1 MPSKYLSF
9 KSENNINEDIIKE
22 LPKNPYITK
31 DHIPEIEII
40 NENTM
45 TCDKKNMTSKIR
57 LILLISIRIQMI
69 FWTILYIIIV
79 ESAK

>member
-9 KSENNINEDIIKE
+9 QSENNINEDIIKE

-45 TCDKKNMTSKIR
+45 TCDKKKYDIKDYINIINNHKNPNEFLM
-57 LILLISIRIQMI
+57 
-69 FWTILYIIIV
+69 ILYIIIV